1 MQNQIRQ
8 NALPSEIKV
17 LEKIPSKIVI
27 VLVNCIRSQIVSNA
41 ISCKNITEYTYKL
54 FGEKFLHLIDDA

>member
-8 NALPSEIKV
+8 NAVPSEIKV

-27 VLVNCIRSQIVSNA
+27 VLVNCIRSQIVSNP